1 LIQQG
6 QRADFLYVVVEG
18 QIEVFSRHRDRETT
32 VSILGPGHCFIL
44 AAVFLDQVYLKSART
59 ISSARLLLLPAAA
72 VRAVFGSD
80 PVFAHRIAAE
90 MAKGYRSLV
99 KEVNNLKLRT
109 SLERLA
115 NWILRQAPGSGPT
128 SSFTF
133 PFDKKTLAG
142 QTRRHTRSPFPKLR
156 LAHPLWGHHQWKVGG
171 REGPRRPRE
180 FGQARSPHRRSRSLA
195 VISQQVVHR
204 VRMDM
209 RSALADEHL
218 LLDTR
223 PSEISTEDFAGEIG
237 VKSGFL
243 LKGDGWTRRRRSTD
257 IKTHSSL
264 GAIR

>member
-1 LIQQG
+1 MRVEDESAAAALPFFEGLAEESVRHLISGAYLQRFPSHVELIQQG

-59 ISSARLLLLPAAA
+59 LSSARLLLLPAAA
-72 VRAVFGSD
+72 VRTVFGND

-142 QTRRHTRSPFPKLR
+142 KLGVTPEVLSR
-156 LAHPLWGHHQWKVGG
+156 NFASLIPYGVTINGKSVVVKDRAVLETLAKPT
-171 REGPRRPRE
+171 PIIDDP
-180 FGQARSPHRRSRSLA
+180 
-195 VISQQVVHR
+195 
-204 VRMDM
+204 
-209 RSALADEHL
+209 
-218 LLDTR
+218 DT
-223 PSEISTEDFAGEIG
+223 
-237 VKSGFL
+237 
-243 LKGDGWTRRRRSTD
+243 
-257 IKTHSSL
+257 
-264 GAIR
+264 